1 VRRRLRT
8 ASIREQVGIYTVQLQ
23 NADNKDDFDGF
34 GIETNANIED
44 RRYMYEHFIP
54 CIFTAIINSIFGNRE
69 KLFQAVHTFDK
80 AALCN
85 ERNQYSQAIK
95 LYRQVFG
102 SC

>member
-1 VRRRLRT
+1 M
-8 ASIREQVGIYTVQLQ
+8 GIYTMQLQ

-34 GIETNANIED
+34 GIETNVNIED
-44 RRYMYEHFIP
+44 RRYMYEHFI
-54 CIFTAIINSIFGNRE
+54 FTAIINYIFGNRE

-102 SC
+102 LCLEVMSCAVIIAYF

>member
-1 VRRRLRT
+1 M
-8 ASIREQVGIYTVQLQ
+8 QLQ

-34 GIETNANIED
+34 GIETNVNIED
-44 RRYMYEHFIP
+44 RRYMYEHF
-54 CIFTAIINSIFGNRE
+54 IFTAIINSIFGNRE

-95 LYRQVFG
+95 LYRQVLIVLRSNELCSYHSIFLT
-102 SC
+102 SQ

>member
-1 VRRRLRT
+1 M
-8 ASIREQVGIYTVQLQ
+8 QLQ

-34 GIETNANIED
+34 GIESN
-44 RRYMYEHFIP
+44 
-54 CIFTAIINSIFGNRE
+54 AIINSILGNRE

-95 LYRQVFG
+95 LYRQVLIVLRSNELCSYHSIFLT
-102 SC
+102 SQ

>member
-1 VRRRLRT
+1 M
-8 ASIREQVGIYTVQLQ
+8 QLQ

-34 GIETNANIED
+34 GIESN
-44 RRYMYEHFIP
+44 
-54 CIFTAIINSIFGNRE
+54 AIINSILGNRE

-95 LYRQVFG
+95 LYRQVFD
-102 SC
+102 CA